1 MAFTLAETLIVMG
14 IIGVVAALTLPN
26 LNNSTGDK
34 EKVTKVKKAYQNLSD
49 AYGRAKAIYGPFET
63 WTINDT
69 AAQRKKRIADRITEF
84 LKVSKS
90 CTSWSGCMTA
100 VYTNGLGNTDECDL
114 TDPSYILADG
124 MAITIG
130 YNTIYVDID
139 GPNKGPFTMGKD
151 LFVFYIGNNEL
162 EPYGLISMHNNPGEG
177 CWNGEGLGCAVWVLE
192 NENLDYLKC
201 ASKLSWTNTT
211 CK

>member
-1 MAFTLAETLIVMG
+1 MG

-49 AYGRAKAIYGPFET
+49 AYGRAKAVYGPFET
-63 WTINDT
+63 WTINDDT
-69 AAQRKKRIADRITEF
+69 NTQKRKRIAGRIAEF

-90 CTSWSGCMTA
+90 CTNWSGCMTA
-100 VYTNGLGNTDECDL
+100 GLTNGLSNTDETSLDA
-114 TDPSYILADG
+114 PSYILADG
-124 MAITIG
+124 MAITIDWN
-130 YNTIYVDID
+130 YIIVDID
-139 GPNKGPFTMGKD
+139 GPNRGHFTMGKD
-151 LFVFYIGNNEL
+151 LFCFGIWDNEL
-162 EPYGLISMHNNPGEG
+162 RPSGYISMYNDPGED